1 LILPFPSDGV
11 SFLALGGS
19 TLTCTKD
26 FDWVAPSFFRFGLQ
40 VDMWSYATSFSL
52 FISLLLLSYVPCLS
66 TLYNVV
72 TPHH

>member
-52 FISLLLLSYVPCLS
+52 FISLL
-66 TLYNVV
+66 
-72 TPHH
+72 